1 MGWKDRQDSRVRDAE
16 PRAEYPWMQWVNKGS
31 YLDPRHES
39 GGFFITAENM
49 AMIGEPEIDGAE
61 ACTLVFSNEDSDTGI
76 YLPAV
81 DIAVMGTRFAWRTT
95 EGNRSQLSAT
105 YTPGARG
112 KLQALVLLKTQGGYA
127 GPLMLTLTG
136 TVTKDLSTAIKA
148 HRQAIR
154 QATEGNGALPWF
166 WLPLVAGTPEQRGT
180 GSAHSMVTPIISPA
194 VPAFSPEFSYVGDEI
209 ADWMESVFETTERW
223 TQEWDTAGQD
233 AEQQPHDDE
242 TPAPTETDAPGPST
256 GSYAPIGEARKDW
269 SERWNQL
276 KAVGLSAP
284 FLNPTWNAEQI
295 NTAAARM
302 VEAREKIVAGTAI
315 DAAAAELLAGLEKI

>member
-16 PRAEYPWMQWVNKGS
+16 PRAEYPWMQWVNRGS
-31 YLDPRHES
+31 YLDPRHDS

-49 AMIGEPEIDGAE
+49 AMIEEPEIDGAE
-61 ACTLVFSNEDSDTGI
+61 ACTLNFSNEASDTGI

-95 EGNRSQLSAT
+95 EGTRPVLSAT

-112 KLQALVLLKTQGGYA
+112 KLQAMMLLKTQGGYA

-166 WLPLVAGTPEQRGT
+166 WLSLAAGTPEQRGT

-194 VPAFSPEFSYVGDEI
+194 VPGFSPEFSYVGDEI

-242 TPAPTETDAPGPST
+242 VPAPAETDAPGPGT
-256 GSYAPIGEARKDW
+256 GSYAPIGEARTTW
-269 SERWNQL
+269 SDRWNQL

-284 FLNPTWNAEQI
+284 FLNPAWNAGQI
-295 NTAAARM
+295 ETAAALM
-302 VEAREKIVAGTAI
+302 ETAREKIVAGGTI
-315 DAAAAELLAGLEKI
+315 DAAATELLAKLDWI